1 MFDND
6 EGGEGIVSIFW
17 WELGPLRNG
26 FRIGRDLF
34 SGDGTRSMAFPPLF
48 ERPPKTVPKRL
59 RPPKLLFGGGA
70 GATTV
75 LVPQLDCI
83 QEHEPVPVLE
93 AVEMGLGLSSS

>member
-1 MFDND
+1 MFDDD
-6 EGGEGIVSIFW
+6 EGGEGMVSIFW

-59 RPPKLLFGGGA
+59 RPPKLLLGG

-75 LVPQLDCI
+75 LVLYLDCI